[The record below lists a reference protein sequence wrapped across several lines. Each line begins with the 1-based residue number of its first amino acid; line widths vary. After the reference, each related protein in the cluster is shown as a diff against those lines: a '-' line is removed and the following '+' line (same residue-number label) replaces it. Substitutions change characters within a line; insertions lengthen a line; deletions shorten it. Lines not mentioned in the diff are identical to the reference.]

1 MRKSASGFSSL
12 ESSENFSDTK
22 SSASKEIR
30 LDGRWDWGGEERGK
44 SNDEEKVSYWDSGWL
59 FYLSDNG
66 GHMASE

>member
-1 MRKSASGFSSL
+1 MRKSANGFSSF

-44 SNDEEKVSYWDSGWL
+44 SNDEEKVSY
-59 FYLSDNG
+59 
-66 GHMASE
+66 